1 MEEER
6 DDESLYPDDLL
17 KIAKDP
23 DHLGRMNDPS
33 SSAYIK
39 GPCGDE
45 MEFYLVID
53 NGVIKDI
60 AFYSE
65 GCIATRICGEMTSKL
80 AKGKRIEEVLD
91 LSPKKVMG
99 ELNGLPADQKHC
111 TILAV
116 STLYKAIAEYLLKP

>member
-80 AKGKRIEEVLD
+80 AKSILLAMLWIICFVLTFIAP
-91 LSPKKVMG
+91 SIPTMVRYFFCI
-99 ELNGLPADQKHC
+99 GLFFL
-111 TILAV
+111 T
-116 STLYKAIAEYLLKP
+116 TRYLLLIKWK